1 MSAIGNFSTL
11 LYCSQFSLCIYCE
24 SLQYLYLCLYTSD
37 VCKHCLTCVTNY
49 NTHVYNKTNWL
60 LIIFPMKNPE
70 CDEWFLISSKLKI
83 QLYSSWRLRKYV
95 KYIKNYAGVPNHFH
109 LILECYYNWQPTRH
123 TPNHKSLF
131 RGNRQCLVS
140 LLPLIDH
147 QLSHYGKANNT
158 MFK

>member
-95 KYIKNYAGVPNHFH
+95 KYIKNYAGVPIISIFNIRM
-109 LILECYYNWQPTRH
+109 LLQLATDIVPIIR
-123 TPNHKSLF
+123 
-131 RGNRQCLVS
+131 VS
-140 LLPLIDH
+140 LEEI
-147 QLSHYGKANNT
+147 GNV
-158 MFK
+158 